1 MDEKGL
7 RDSAGVNA
15 GVSLSGLCNLEEVA
29 DCHIEV
35 KCSLV
40 LPGVAEITP
49 KDTEGLDELAR
60 MELVIRESQF
70 VSVLLNFC
78 PSLATDLFM

>member
-7 RDSAGVNA
+7 RDSAGVL
-15 GVSLSGLCNLEEVA
+15 LSGLCNLEEVA

-35 KCSLV
+35 KCSLM

-49 KDTEGLDELAR
+49 KDTEGLNELAR
-60 MELVIRESQF
+60 MELGYQRKPVCECFIK
-70 VSVLLNFC
+70 LLSFTC
-78 PSLATDLFM
+78 Y

>member
-1 MDEKGL
+1 MGEKGL
-7 RDSAGVNA
+7 RDSAGFNA

-40 LPGVAEITP
+40 LPCVSEITQR
-49 KDTEGLDELAR
+49 TRRA
-60 MELVIRESQF
+60 
-70 VSVLLNFC
+70 
-78 PSLATDLFM
+78 

>member
-1 MDEKGL
+1 MGLHASVTPVDYLQALVALQSERLEDELRRSVDEKGL
-7 RDSAGVNA
+7 RDSAGINA

-40 LPGVAEITP
+40 LPGVAEIAQRTRR
-49 KDTEGLDELAR
+49 A
-60 MELVIRESQF
+60 
-70 VSVLLNFC
+70 
-78 PSLATDLFM
+78 

>member
-60 MELVIRESQF
+60 MELGYQRKPVCECFIK
-70 VSVLLNFC
+70 LLSFTC
-78 PSLATDLFM
+78 Y